1 MLGII
6 SFVLG
11 SIFFF
16 FFFPLYYSESHTNYI
31 AETEWNDQKVRP
43 ANNLARGGRC

>member
-16 FFFPLYYSESHTNYI
+16 SSFLYIILTHTNYI